1 MSEQN
6 ERHQHLPAIYQI
18 RVSGRISRH
27 RIVWFD
33 DLAITISDED
43 KDHVTTTLTGTMTDQ
58 AALLGVLQKLY
69 NLGLTLL
76 LVKRETGGL

>member
-1 MSEQN
+1 MGDQN
-6 ERHQHLPAIYQI
+6 ERHQHRPATYQI
-18 RVSGRISRH
+18 QVSGRISRH

-33 DLAITISDED
+33 DLAITISDEG
-43 KDHVTTTLTGTMTDQ
+43 KDHVTTTLTGTMADQ

-76 LVKRETGGL
+76 LVKRDTGGL